1 MHRLPLRL
9 GVAGC
14 GQVFEA
20 CHLPAILAGK
30 NWHWV
35 AACEPLAD
43 RRHWLRAQYH
53 WVEWVATYEGLLN
66 RQDVDA
72 LLIAS
77 PPPLHLP
84 QLRRALKYRL
94 AVLVEKPLGVS
105 AATLPD
111 LPLSATAAARVQ
123 IGFNRRFKRA
133 YQKLR
138 AYLKRTPRGDI
149 RSIEVILCH
158 DARRW
163 PAVSG
168 YLQNDARGGGLWD
181 DVLSHQIDL
190 AHWLVG
196 QPVVA
201 ARVDH
206 AAWAGQSPTQIYY
219 TLEFADGL
227 AANCL
232 AGHRHAFEELV
243 AVHLNRHILLAWPD
257 GLIRMQRRMRPLLR
271 TINRAGTFMHLARCR
286 LVDRPSESA
295 ASYRRQLAAFAG
307 VVREDMPWTSEA
319 AGLADGIDNIKIIQT
334 CRRSLAAGG
343 QAIRIT
349 PEKGA
354 A

>member
-14 GQVFEA
+14 GQVFES

-43 RRHWLRAQYH
+43 RRHRLRAQYH
-53 WVEWVATYEGLLN
+53 WVEWVATYECLLD

-84 QLRRALKYRL
+84 QLRRALEHRL

-138 AYLKRTPRGDI
+138 AWLKRTPRGDI
-149 RSIEVILCH
+149 RSIEVILRH
-158 DARRW
+158 DVRRW
-163 PAVSG
+163 QAVSD
-168 YLQNDARGGGLWD
+168 YLLNDARGGGLWD

-190 AHWLVG
+190 VRWLVG
-196 QPVVA
+196 YPVVA
-201 ARVDH
+201 ARVVH
-206 AAWAGQSPTQIYY
+206 AAGAGDNPTQIKY
-219 TLEFADGL
+219 TLELADGL
-227 AANCL
+227 EANCL

-243 AVHLNRHILLAWPD
+243 AVHLDRHILLAWPD
-257 GLIRMQRRMRPLLR
+257 GLIRLQRRLRPLRRL
-271 TINRAGTFMHLARCR
+271 INRAGTFMHLARCR
-286 LVDRPSESA
+286 LIGRPSESA

-307 VVREDMPWTSEA
+307 VIREDMPSTSEA
-319 AGLADGIDNIKIIQT
+319 AGLTDGIENIKIIQA

-343 QAIRIT
+343 QTIHIVPA
-349 PEKGA
+349 KGA